1 MFKRSHAH
9 APVIDQREGLALE
22 TCPKCGFGEI
32 VGDSCPR
39 CRVKVSNYR
48 VYLATVG
55 QGTLARRRW
64 FGGLRPVRTLR
75 RPVPSSDRFS
85 IYEEL
90 ILGRIYRELRYPST
104 ARGVYLVLVGF
115 DLTPAGRLSTLRLS
129 VNPANAQVVESI
141 RAALNRAQP
150 FPPPPPD
157 GHNNST
163 HHVSLALTVN
173 I

>member
-1 MFKRSHAH
+1 MFKRSHAQ
-9 APVIDQREGLALE
+9 APVIDQREGLASVI
-22 TCPKCGFGEI
+22 CPKCGFAEV

-48 VYLATVG
+48 VYLATLG
-55 QGTLARRRW
+55 QGALARRRW
-64 FGGLRPVRTLR
+64 LGRLRPVRTLR
-75 RPVPSSDRFS
+75 RPGPSTDRLS

-90 ILGRIYRELRYPST
+90 ILGRIYRELRYPAT
-104 ARGVYLVLVGF
+104 AHGVYLVLLGL
-115 DLTPAGRLSTLRLS
+115 DLTPAGRLSALRLT
-129 VNPANAQVVESI
+129 VNPSNAEVGESV

-157 GHNNST
+157 GRKNST